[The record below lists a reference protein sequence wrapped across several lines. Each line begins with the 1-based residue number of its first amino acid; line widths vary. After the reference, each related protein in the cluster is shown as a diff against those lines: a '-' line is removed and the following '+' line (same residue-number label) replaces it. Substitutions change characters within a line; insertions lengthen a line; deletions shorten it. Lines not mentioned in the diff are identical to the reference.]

1 MKKFFAL
8 ILAGL
13 MIFALASCGNTENN
27 ETTKAPEKTE
37 STTGATETTADTE
50 KPEDTTAPGNT
61 TSGTPEEPEE
71 PASLEELIEKIYENN
86 PVELMLGTS
95 QVDLSNAD
103 ALKGATGISTSADK
117 VAEAYLS
124 EAMIG
129 SQAYSMAV
137 VRVKD
142 AADAETVAN
151 EMLNGINQSKWICVT
166 ADELRVAACG
176 DVIML
181 IMFDSAFEM
190 DIDAF
195 VDAFGEACGAEP
207 DLVLKK

>member
-1 MKKFFAL
+1 
-8 ILAGL
+8 
-13 MIFALASCGNTENN
+13 
-27 ETTKAPEKTE
+27 
-37 STTGATETTADTE
+37 
-50 KPEDTTAPGNT
+50 
-61 TSGTPEEPEE
+61 
-71 PASLEELIEKIYENN
+71 
-86 PVELMLGTS
+86 MLGTS
-95 QVDLSNAD
+95 PVDLSNAD

-151 EMLNGINQSKWICVT
+151 EMLNGIDQSKWICVT